1 MEYPCCL
8 LGSADSHITPSHGSA
23 EGGAI
28 FFPHSYDDDDVGD
41 DGDDGDAG
49 DGDAGDNGDGDDGED
64 GEDGDDSDD
73 VDDGNDGF
81 DDGAGKKRML
91 SKSLRKLS
99 HLLSFKSLF

>member
-1 MEYPCCL
+1 MEYPCCV

-49 DGDAGDNGDGDDGED
+49 DDEMGMM
-64 GEDGDDSDD
+64 
-73 VDDGNDGF
+73 VMMMF
-81 DDGAGKKRML
+81 
-91 SKSLRKLS
+91 
-99 HLLSFKSLF
+99 SFVQGPQST